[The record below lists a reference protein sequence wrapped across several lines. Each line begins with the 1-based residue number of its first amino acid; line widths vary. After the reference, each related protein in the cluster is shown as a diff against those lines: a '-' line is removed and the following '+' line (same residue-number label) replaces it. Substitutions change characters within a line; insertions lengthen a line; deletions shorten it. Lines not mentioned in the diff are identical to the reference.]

1 MAFETI
7 SIEIPDR
14 LKTFV
19 EDVESLGRKHYKV
32 TLKSGWCFN
41 EDKVHKTIIECY
53 ALYKTFG
60 EITECGCME
69 CILKGAHRN
78 RKIFGKTC

>member
-1 MAFETI
+1 MVFETI

-32 TLKSGWCFN
+32 TLKSGWCFK
-41 EDKVHKTIIECY
+41 EDKVHKTIKILTAFFIEFSP
-53 ALYKTFG
+53 LFRVFT
-60 EITECGCME
+60 
-69 CILKGAHRN
+69 
-78 RKIFGKTC
+78 